1 MKERIA
7 AAPGFRQSRFC
18 LPRFW
23 LAALGVIALPLS
35 ANAHLVTTGLGP
47 VYDGISH
54 VMMSP
59 DDLIPILAIALLAGL
74 NGPAVGRRAL
84 FVLTPA
90 WIAGG
95 LAGFLLAWPMVPEA
109 VTCVSF
115 LALGMLTVADRRLS
129 PALVTGLA
137 AAIGL
142 LHGWLNGVG
151 IALAQGDVLGLA
163 GIGSAIFVLVAI
175 ASALVIS
182 LRAGWM
188 RIAVRVAGSWVA
200 AIGLLMLG
208 WSLHGAM

>member
-1 MKERIA
+1 MKKRIA
-7 AAPGFRQSRFC
+7 IAPGLRRSGFC

-35 ANAHLVTTGLGP
+35 ADAHLVTTGLGP

-54 VMMSP
+54 VLMSP

-74 NGPAVGRRAL
+74 NGPAAGRRTLFAL
-84 FVLTPA
+84 TVA

-95 LAGFLLAWPMVPEA
+95 LAGFLLAWPMIPEA
-109 VTCVSF
+109 VTCASF
-115 LALGMLTVADRRLS
+115 LVLGALTVADRRLS

-142 LHGWLNGVG
+142 MHGWLNGVG
-151 IALAQGDVLGLA
+151 IAQAQGDVLGLA

-188 RIAVRVAGSWVA
+188 RIAVRVAGSWVT

-208 WSLHGAM
+208 WSLRDAM